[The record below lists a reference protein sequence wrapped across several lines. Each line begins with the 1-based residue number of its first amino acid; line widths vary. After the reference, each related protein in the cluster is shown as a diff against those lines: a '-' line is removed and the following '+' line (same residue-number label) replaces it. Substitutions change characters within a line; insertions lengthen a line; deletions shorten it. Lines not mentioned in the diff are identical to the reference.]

1 MENRSDKSGHYL
13 SSHHVRNNRGKD
25 LSPADLQNIL
35 ANRVLKDP
43 RQRRF
48 FQSNDLHDLFSLAP
62 DYSEGTETGDI
73 FSEGVIER
81 PPRQTPSPKPSAPS
95 HNDSAAPMGSTA
107 EDELEWGDGALDPSM
122 ILDSGKASGKIAV
135 ASSALS
141 SSSSHSDAAPAISE
155 AKEDRDNERVMEAL

>member
-1 MENRSDKSGHYL
+1 MCGHAKGRGESGQTRAVTIYRLITSGTIEEKIYH
-13 SSHHVRNNRGKD
+13 RQIFKTF
-25 LSPADLQNIL
+25 L

-122 ILDSGKASGKIAV
+122 LLDSGKASKIAV
-135 ASSALS
+135 VFGFVFLVSF
-141 SSSSHSDAAPAISE
+141 
-155 AKEDRDNERVMEAL
+155 